1 MKTIKNPL
9 VILGVFILFKIVQA
23 VYAFAVGEHPSSLPY
38 LRLVGLAIFVSISYL
53 AIKRKVAA
61 LWIMGVILL
70 SQILVVL
77 WAIFLIPL
85 EQVIFKVLAVVLSTY
100 FVFGG
105 YVLVQL
111 ARGKKEGEGMTKIQA

>member
-9 VILGVFILFKIVQA
+9 VILGVFILFKIVQT
-23 VYAFAVGEHPSSLPY
+23 VYAFAIGELPSYLPY

-85 EQVIFKVLAVVLSTY
+85 EQVIFKVLAIVLSTY

-111 ARGKKEGEGMTKIQA
+111 ARGEKEGEGMTKIRA